1 MTDAVEHSEHE
12 PGEESEL
19 VPEAG
24 ALVRPYVITR
34 GRDLPDEGK
43 FALITLVTTAT
54 DDLQRPQRLS
64 PEELQILDM
73 CSSGYLSVAEIA
85 AHSQLPLGVVKVLLS
100 SLAEGGYLVTR
111 APVPSAGPANRTL
124 LQEVLDG
131 LKALSV

>member
-1 MTDAVEHSEHE
+1 MTDTGRSEPE
-12 PGEESEL
+12 FVS
-19 VPEAG
+19 EAG
-24 ALVRPYVITR
+24 ELVRPYVITR
-34 GRDLPDEGK
+34 GRELPEEGE

-54 DDLQRPQRLS
+54 DEQQRPQRLS
-64 PEELQILDM
+64 PEEQQILDM

-100 SLAEGGYLVTR
+100 SLAEVGYLITR
-111 APVPSAGPANRTL
+111 APVPSTRLANKAL

>member
-1 MTDAVEHSEHE
+1 MTDPDRTE
-12 PGEESEL
+12 PEL
-19 VPEAG
+19 VSEAG
-24 ALVRPYVITR
+24 ELVRPYVITR
-34 GRDLPDEGK
+34 GRDLLDEGV
-43 FALITLVTTAT
+43 FALITLVTTST
-54 DDLQRPQRLS
+54 DDQQRPQRLS
-64 PEELQILDM
+64 PEEQQILEM

-111 APVPSAGPANRTL
+111 APVPSARLANKAL

>member
-1 MTDAVEHSEHE
+1 MTDPDRPE
-12 PGEESEL
+12 PEL
-19 VPEAG
+19 VSEAG
-24 ALVRPYVITR
+24 ELVRPYVITR
-34 GRDLPDEGK
+34 GRDLLDEGA
-43 FALITLVTTAT
+43 FALITLVTSST
-54 DDLQRPQRLS
+54 DDQQRPQRLS
-64 PEELQILDM
+64 PEEQQILEM

-111 APVPSAGPANRTL
+111 APVPSARLANKAL

>member
-1 MTDAVEHSEHE
+1 MTDPHRTE
-12 PGEESEL
+12 PEIVS
-19 VPEAG
+19 EAG
-24 ALVRPYVITR
+24 ELVRPYVITR
-34 GRDLPDEGK
+34 GRDLPDEDE
-43 FALITLVTTAT
+43 FALITLVTAST
-54 DDLQRPQRLS
+54 DEQQRPQRLS
-64 PEELQILDM
+64 PEEQQILEM

-111 APVPSAGPANRTL
+111 APVPSARLATKSL

>member
-1 MTDAVEHSEHE
+1 MTDGDRTE
-12 PGEESEL
+12 PEL
-19 VPEAG
+19 VSEAG
-24 ALVRPYVITR
+24 ELVRPYVITR
-34 GRDLPDEGK
+34 GRDLLDEGT
-43 FALITLVTTAT
+43 FALITLVTTST
-54 DDLQRPQRLS
+54 DEQQRPQRLS
-64 PEELQILDM
+64 PEEQSILEM

-111 APVPSAGPANRTL
+111 APVPSARLANKAL

>member
-1 MTDAVEHSEHE
+1 
-12 PGEESEL
+12 
-19 VPEAG
+19 
-24 ALVRPYVITR
+24 
-34 GRDLPDEGK
+34 
-43 FALITLVTTAT
+43 
-54 DDLQRPQRLS
+54 
-64 PEELQILDM
+64 M

-111 APVPSAGPANRTL
+111 APVPSARLANKAL

>member
-1 MTDAVEHSEHE
+1 MTDPGRGEPEFVSET
-12 PGEESEL
+12 GE
-19 VPEAG
+19 
-24 ALVRPYVITR
+24 LVRPYVITR
-34 GRDLPDEGK
+34 GRELPEEGE

-54 DDLQRPQRLS
+54 DEQQRPQRLS
-64 PEELQILDM
+64 PEEQQILDM

-100 SLAEGGYLVTR
+100 SLAEAGHLITR
-111 APVPSAGPANRTL
+111 APVPSTRFANKAL